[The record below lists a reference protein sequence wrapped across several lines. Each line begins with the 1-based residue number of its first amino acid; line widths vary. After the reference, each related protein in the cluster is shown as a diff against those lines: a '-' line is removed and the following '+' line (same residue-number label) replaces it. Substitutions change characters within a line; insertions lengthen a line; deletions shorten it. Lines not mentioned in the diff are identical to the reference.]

1 MLRTGIYF
9 LPEVLI
15 MKRTD
20 DLKKQVESAT
30 AKEEKKEAIQQT
42 SMLPTDDELD
52 QVSGGDFRLSPCIYN
67 LDCPNAHTTNCH
79 PELCLY
85 AQGRS

>member
-1 MLRTGIYF
+1 
-9 LPEVLI
+9 

-52 QVSGGDFRLSPCIYN
+52 QVSGGRWVTVPGGGVFWVEDDEGDGCPIYK
-67 LDCPNAHTTNCH
+67 
-79 PELCLY
+79 EY
-85 AQGRS
+85 